1 MSKDQKNYKLTIQD
15 SQTTAAAKALA
26 AEGLSQR
33 AIEINYPLQLDFDVS
48 RSIGGSLKNE
58 ANFKLY
64 NLAET
69 TMAGLV
75 KDRFNIPILG
85 STPGFRFISLEAGYQ
100 KNLYPIFQGN
110 LMEGFSY
117 RSGVNMV
124 TNLSSVCGAYG
135 IFNSFINKTYGENTL
150 KQDVLNDLI
159 EQLIKDGAM
168 EKGAISPIDGE
179 FTTGY
184 TAMGNAFDILTE
196 QFGYVFVDLNKINL
210 LKANDV
216 INKLL
221 GGKVFLIDSDTGL
234 LGTPLRR
241 ETFLE
246 VRMMFEPQIQ
256 LGQLVEI
263 KSETDTRFN
272 GQYKVYGVNHNG
284 TIGGAVDKET
294 VTTLQLWLGYQL
306 ANGFNAI
313 T

>member
-15 SQTTAAAKALA
+15 PLATQAAKQLA
-26 AEGLSQR
+26 T
-33 AIEINYPLQLDFDVS
+33 EISYPLQLDFDVS
-48 RSIGGSLKNE
+48 RAIGGALKNE
-58 ANFKLY
+58 ATFKIY

-69 TMAGLV
+69 TQAGLV
-75 KDRFNIPILG
+75 KDRFNIPIFG
-85 STPGFRFISLEAGYQ
+85 STPGFRFVSLEAGYQ
-100 KNLYPIFQGN
+100 KNLYPVFQGN

-124 TNLSSVCGAYG
+124 TQLHSICGAYG
-135 IFNSFINKTYGENTL
+135 IFNSFINKTYGSNTL
-150 KQDVLNDLI
+150 KQDVLNDI
-159 EQLIKDGAM
+159 VQQLIVEGNI
-168 EKGAISPIDGE
+168 EKGAITPIDGE

-196 QFGYVFVDLNKINL
+196 QFGYVFVDLNKINI
-210 LKANDV
+210 LKANEV

-221 GGKVFLIDSDTGL
+221 GGKVFLIEADTGL

-246 VRMMFEPQIQ
+246 VRIMFEPQIQ

-263 KSETDTRFN
+263 KSLTDTRFN
-272 GQYKVYGVNHNG
+272 GQYKVYGINHSG
-284 TIGGAVDKET
+284 SIGAAGDKET

-306 ANGFNAI
+306 ANGFTAI